1 MLKRNPIIYC
11 FAILILFGCKPG
23 KVTIRQEIAKDNK
36 YDSEFPNKS
45 VSSNLSYI
53 SKTVK
58 KLDVLAF
65 YANYYFPP
73 ESNVYRSNLSDSI
86 LNIYSDNMEITNE
99 SVLGTVSVIY
109 NSNNLIGLLTCAHI
123 VDFED
128 SIFTFIGEENQIQ
141 TVSIKIKQQNHVS
154 GFASGDPIEIVA
166 LNKEKDIAL
175 LMKKT
180 DSDNQNIQTL
190 DYPVGKAKDLQWG
203 TVVYIMGYPLGTLM
217 VTRAIASMTS
227 KQKIG
232 QFVTDAL
239 YNRGISGSP
248 IFALRDGV
256 PNFELVGIASSSA
269 AQESDILVPD
279 QIQKTDGTLKTP
291 YEGDVFVDNNKLI
304 SYGVTYSVT
313 IDEIITFISINE
325 KALIFNGFDMNY
337 FFK

>member
-1 MLKRNPIIYC
+1 M
-11 FAILILFGCKPG
+11 AILILFGCKPG
-23 KVTIRQEIAKDNK
+23 KVTITQETLKDNK

-65 YANYYFPP
+65 YATYYFPL

-86 LNIYSDNMEITNE
+86 LKIYSDNMTITNE
-99 SVLGTVSVIY
+99 SVLGTVTVIY
-109 NSNNLIGLLTCAHI
+109 NNNNLLGLLTCAHI

-128 SIFTFIGEENQIQ
+128 SVFTYYNEENKIQ
-141 TVSIKIKQQNHVS
+141 TLSIKIKQQNHVS
-154 GFASGDPIEIVA
+154 GLASGDPIEIAA

-180 DSDNQNIQTL
+180 DSDNQNITTL
-190 DYPVGKAKDLQWG
+190 DYPVGKANDLQWG

-217 VTRAIASMTS
+217 ATRAIVSMTS

-239 YNRGISGSP
+239 YNRGISGGP
-248 IFALRDGV
+248 IFAIRDGV
-256 PNFELVGIASSSA
+256 PNFELVGMASSSA
-269 AQESDILVPD
+269 AQESDILVPEP
-279 QIQKTDGTLKTP
+279 IKKTDGSIITP
-291 YEGDVFVDNNKLI
+291 YKGDVFVDNNKLI

-313 IDEIITFISINE
+313 VDEIITFILINE